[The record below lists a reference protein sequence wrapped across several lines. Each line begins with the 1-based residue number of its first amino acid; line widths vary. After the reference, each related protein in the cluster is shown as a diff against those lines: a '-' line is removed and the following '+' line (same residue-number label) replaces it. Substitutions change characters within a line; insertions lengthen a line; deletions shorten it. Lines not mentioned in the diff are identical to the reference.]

1 MDRSTQTAIIG
12 FPISLAVA
20 AGLAWAGSQGGGTA
34 FGWPLFGLCVGLS
47 ILIQWI
53 AFIPAY
59 LQRSERFYDLI
70 GSFTFLTVT
79 GLALVLGPKPDAR
92 SVLLA
97 VLVAIWAIRLGSF
110 LFARIHR
117 NGSDSRFD
125 EIKTSFARFLLAWT
139 LQGLWVSFSAAAALA
154 VITAVRRVDFGPWAI
169 IGLIIWLLGF
179 GFEVIA
185 DYQKS
190 RFRKDP
196 ANKDRFIRTGL
207 WAHSRHPNYFGEIV
221 LWVGIAVIAIP
232 VLQGWQYV
240 TLLSP
245 VFVATLLIKVSG
257 IPQLEDKADQ
267 QWGGQKEYEQYKA
280 TTPILVP
287 KL

>member
-20 AGLAWAGSQGGGTA
+20 AGLAWAGSQGGRTA

-79 GLALVLGPKPDAR
+79 GLALALRPKPDAR

-280 TTPILVP
+280 KTPILVP